1 MEEKPMNIGLLK
13 RVEELPNEIKVM
25 VKDIGN
31 DCFDCIKQWTKENWD
46 QPIENPIE
54 NYVQYG
60 NKAEEIKHLEN
71 LGFWGILKA
80 WLKESAI
87 AAGAIIT
94 EDYYGT
100 SEVAEQACAKYET
113 AKKWASKNGVKKSTF
128 GKKTVYQWT
137 EEDIDRF
144 IER

>member
-1 MEEKPMNIGLLK
+1 MNIGVWK
-13 RVEELPNEIKVM
+13 RVEELPDEIKAV

-31 DCFDCIKQWTKENWD
+31 DCYECIQKWTKDNWN

-54 NYVQYG
+54 NYIQYG
-60 NKAEEIKHLEN
+60 NKVEEIKYLEN
-71 LGFWGILKA
+71 EGFFDIMKA
-80 WLKESAI
+80 WVKESAI

-94 EDYYGT
+94 ESYYGT
-100 SEVAEQACAKYET
+100 SEVAEQAGTKYET
-113 AKKWASKNGVKKSTF
+113 AKKWASKNGVKKSTI

-137 EEDIDRF
+137 EDDINRF